1 MAGVSPPWPAT
12 KNPLGGPNE
21 EFLGIDVLRGH
32 DQEPGSPKIHI
43 APAILGDLEDGVG
56 RWISTQNLGDVQGP
70 TVDVDLGDGS
80 MNLELLVPDD
90 DAENIQQIETRKG

>member
-43 APAILGDLEDGVG
+43 DPAILGDLEDGVG
-56 RWISTQNLGDVQGP
+56 R
-70 TVDVDLGDGS
+70 
-80 MNLELLVPDD
+80 
-90 DAENIQQIETRKG
+90 